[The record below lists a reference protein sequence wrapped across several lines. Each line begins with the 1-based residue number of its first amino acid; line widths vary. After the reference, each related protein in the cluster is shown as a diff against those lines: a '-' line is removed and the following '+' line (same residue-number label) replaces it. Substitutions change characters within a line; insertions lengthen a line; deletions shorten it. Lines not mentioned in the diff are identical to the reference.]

1 MGTRS
6 IHLALTWTMTLLL
19 PLLFGQH
26 QGHMMVIQ
34 REDHKWNHKK
44 VSEAAP
50 RREGLLHHRELS
62 CQGPLGR
69 EDVTLKSLAQTPPRR
84 CPAPNSWF
92 QAAAPTMT
100 VTAAPAFRLFC
111 RRAHWTRQRPFYKG
125 SIKTNS
131 GSYSQTSAAVPVLGS
146 LHGTRE
152 TWQQPTGTPYAQ
164 RLSTTC
170 RTAGWCSGRIG
181 EWPMLVEDD
190 GRASPASKEVH
201 TSKWQQTCVPWRPRL
216 LRAERFQHSLL
227 RVTRRLRSIAH
238 WVCQLEP
245 LTLTRAWARHRPRA
259 PASSAR
265 QGYAGR
271 LPLTDTIILLH
282 CNHWAHNHSFPKPPK
297 IPNKTPIP
305 RQGQPGPKS
314 GTSLITI
321 VFLTLCQRTSG
332 VRVVPEVVA
341 GTGPASAGK
350 LHGATPVGD
359 PTARYLRQHKRAF
372 RRARARATAS
382 PLGGTHYKGRW
393 HTPTTLQALLGQ
405 PQPDHRSQ
413 QSIGGATRS
422 RPVRPFRL
430 LCWNA
435 SSLSGNIYQELMT
448 WLDHH
453 PVANQYHLIMLQE
466 THWKPT
472 ADFCSGQW
480 QCIHSSGYD
489 NPAGPEKSSGLLVLA
504 SRKHL
509 QDLSVKEHFPGRLLQ
524 LQATLTCTNRPLTA
538 FIVYQH
544 VWRTHLTAAE
554 NHNLR
559 GPIWHTLETACAK
572 VPSRHHLVVA
582 GDFNSTLKPQPPY
595 VGHASTPSDAHN
607 HSRELQQLVVDQ
619 DLCVLNTFNSRPRH
633 TYYSPQARTQI
644 DFVMQRRSEARGV
657 AFKAG
662 PLHSFPVGATREAG
676 HKPLQAEL
684 QLLPFSRLPRPPKR
698 PQPCCNVR
706 ALQQAV
712 QFQTA
717 QATAMLADVQQ
728 QLETSCSHAGTLCQ
742 LHSCINAALMR
753 VAQEHFPPVT
763 ATDRRISA
771 DPGFKA
777 SALQTWQ
784 LYHSMRRPGPRTLRG
799 LLQQWRQV
807 AQFRRASQA
816 LRQQSRRLKQH
827 FYLEQIKE
835 AERADSQGDQR
846 ALFQVVKRLGPRS
859 GRCASRLLTAE
870 GHLMTAPQQLE
881 AILTFS
887 KQAFATKEDA
897 EQPPPLKHGLDLD
910 VSLLQCKLSK
920 VGIRKAV
927 PSHIAPAAMWRLCS
941 TPVGALLGPAL
952 CRHYSAG
959 QVAEVEGDWKDTSV
973 VWLPKPSKKPT
984 SVASMRPIGLQS
996 PATKSFASALKVSV
1010 MEHLEPVVREL
1021 PQYAYLPYRGTTDA
1035 LLKVHQ
1041 HFEDTAALLAS
1052 NRLDRF
1058 QQQAGKKKL
1067 TCIGGFSLSLD
1078 LSSAFDGVHRPTAYQ
1093 TMLQHGVDRT
1103 TVNIIQSLHQE
1114 ARYHFTVGTHAAC
1127 VCTTNGIKQGCTI
1140 APSIWAFFTVA
1151 VMLKMTEARSMQWLQ
1166 QVCTLFADDC
1176 WGSWLIKSERDVV
1189 RAIEDIAHI
1198 IGVLEDFQLRVNYQ
1212 KTAVLL
1218 RLEGK
1223 HAQRALNSCTIEKDG
1238 TTYLEVQIRGESR
1251 LLPIK
1256 SQHEYLG
1263 TAVTYHRRVDA
1274 NTQKRM
1280 HAGQLRYQDIR
1291 RVLNGRHVLTIRQRT
1306 SLWRSCI
1313 YSSLA
1318 YSIPVVGL
1326 TPKSNQKLY
1335 VQTTRHLRAIARQP
1349 AHLHHTP
1356 NRAIWEDSGLSPP
1369 ASLAQQLLQK
1379 HRDKL
1384 AIRSITHPDIT
1395 NNPQMIAY
1403 VDSLLDSLKHLPIH
1417 PATAQYTDATT
1428 VCTIECPL
1436 CPQRFATENAMR
1448 IHCQLQHSMLPAHST
1463 RTPTTFIPHIHA
1475 KNGLPQCSLC
1485 SRKFYRWGNLKEHI
1499 RSGACEKLGGDAAVR
1514 YPHKPAPQD
1523 DPPRQTLTEAVP
1535 EGSKID
1541 PTEPVPEPQQQN
1553 LPLALRP
1560 SFREA
1565 LHQWDQQL
1573 RTTVMRRELAQYC
1586 VLCGMWIADTR
1597 HVKQH
1602 YNKTHHPAM
1611 PDLQKQALALC
1622 LPFKA
1627 QLRRD
1632 SSCRFCGTKVGA
1644 PGRHSQQCAVLF
1656 QLCVAVA
1663 FCQDG
1668 QYGCTTGGGHLSGVL
1683 PQRTGPTAVLT
1694 SGSCTILPEQAAETG
1709 VQVKSQAG
1717 GSQRPTDLPPQ
1728 PLPAGTSATSSG
1740 NLKRYF
1746 HSNVSPHAS
1755 ARGAAGADQER
1766 SGTGGVCQTG
1776 SAQHPPGSLQ
1786 GLGCMERQE
1795 GKGRHPGGRAH
1806 AEDSAAVLCHQGN
1819 PVPAPNSDG
1828 DRSRQKQATDSR
1840 LDQCRGSLGV
1850 SKMVPEISAPRP
1862 GRDPHTLV
1870 SRQCC
1875 ETAHHAERLPHGRHH
1890 PKVLGDPPALQAGG
1904 SRPSERNFLPGSVPS
1919 RQGVRCS
1926 TLHAPPAGQQ
1936 HDDTL
1941 SGNIGET
1948 GEWPAVKVGTTDR
1961 GDGLQGLGQAAVLHV
1976 GDSQPT
1982 PVHPVPGPQL
1992 NPPFAL
1998 ANPGNYCYINSYLY
2012 ALWTAS
2018 VYHGTRAL
2026 LPQVAGVK
2034 DEPILARH
2042 LFGFQLLGWPRPEQ
2056 QHDVAELIDYLNP
2069 RLSLQHVLGQVESRR
2084 QTSEGVSRQFEGP
2097 ATKCIR
2103 LLKPPRHRPTL
2114 QHLVQFWSSQDSI
2127 YALTR
2132 PDPWLFLQLPRFAQ
2146 SEGRISKGKQV
2157 YHCTDHIQ
2165 IPDLC

>member
-1 MGTRS
+1 
-6 IHLALTWTMTLLL
+6 
-19 PLLFGQH
+19 
-26 QGHMMVIQ
+26 
-34 REDHKWNHKK
+34 
-44 VSEAAP
+44 
-50 RREGLLHHRELS
+50 
-62 CQGPLGR
+62 
-69 EDVTLKSLAQTPPRR
+69 
-84 CPAPNSWF
+84 
-92 QAAAPTMT
+92 
-100 VTAAPAFRLFC
+100 
-111 RRAHWTRQRPFYKG
+111 
-125 SIKTNS
+125 
-131 GSYSQTSAAVPVLGS
+131 
-146 LHGTRE
+146 
-152 TWQQPTGTPYAQ
+152 
-164 RLSTTC
+164 
-170 RTAGWCSGRIG
+170 
-181 EWPMLVEDD
+181 
-190 GRASPASKEVH
+190 
-201 TSKWQQTCVPWRPRL
+201 
-216 LRAERFQHSLL
+216 
-227 RVTRRLRSIAH
+227 
-238 WVCQLEP
+238 
-245 LTLTRAWARHRPRA
+245 
-259 PASSAR
+259 
-265 QGYAGR
+265 
-271 LPLTDTIILLH
+271 
-282 CNHWAHNHSFPKPPK
+282 
-297 IPNKTPIP
+297 
-305 RQGQPGPKS
+305 
-314 GTSLITI
+314 
-321 VFLTLCQRTSG
+321 
-332 VRVVPEVVA
+332 
-341 GTGPASAGK
+341 
-350 LHGATPVGD
+350 
-359 PTARYLRQHKRAF
+359 
-372 RRARARATAS
+372 
-382 PLGGTHYKGRW
+382 
-393 HTPTTLQALLGQ
+393 
-405 PQPDHRSQ
+405 
-413 QSIGGATRS
+413 
-422 RPVRPFRL
+422 
-430 LCWNA
+430 
-435 SSLSGNIYQELMT
+435 
-448 WLDHH
+448 
-453 PVANQYHLIMLQE
+453 
-466 THWKPT
+466 
-472 ADFCSGQW
+472 
-480 QCIHSSGYD
+480 
-489 NPAGPEKSSGLLVLA
+489 
-504 SRKHL
+504 
-509 QDLSVKEHFPGRLLQ
+509 
-524 LQATLTCTNRPLTA
+524 
-538 FIVYQH
+538 
-544 VWRTHLTAAE
+544 
-554 NHNLR
+554 
-559 GPIWHTLETACAK
+559 
-572 VPSRHHLVVA
+572 
-582 GDFNSTLKPQPPY
+582 
-595 VGHASTPSDAHN
+595 
-607 HSRELQQLVVDQ
+607 
-619 DLCVLNTFNSRPRH
+619 
-633 TYYSPQARTQI
+633 
-644 DFVMQRRSEARGV
+644 MQRRSEARGV

-1436 CPQRFATENAMR
+1436 MDNMDAQLAEDIYQACFPSGQAPLLSSPADPAQSFPNKRPRPEFRSRARQGDRRGPPTYHPSPFQQGPPPPQVGISSDTFTQMCRLMLRHEEQLALIKKDRALVVFVKQDQHSILPALYKASAAWNDKKEKADTLEAGLTLKTVLLSCVIKEILSRLQTVTATEAGKNKLLTAGWINAEGHWVYQR
-1448 IHCQLQHSMLPAHST
+1448 WCQKSRRLVLDETRTPLSHDNAVRLLTTLRDSLTGDIIQKFSATHPLYKLEEAGHQSATFFLEVSLRGKESDAVHSMLLQLVNST
-1463 RTPTTFIPHIHA
+1463 MTHLVGISVKRE
-1475 KNGLPQCSLC
+1475 NGQ
-1485 SRKFYRWGNLKEHI
+1485 
-1499 RSGACEKLGGDAAVR
+1499 RSK
-1514 YPHKPAPQD
+1514 
-1523 DPPRQTLTEAVP
+1523 
-1535 EGSKID
+1535 
-1541 PTEPVPEPQQQN
+1541 
-1553 LPLALRP
+1553 
-1560 SFREA
+1560 
-1565 LHQWDQQL
+1565 
-1573 RTTVMRRELAQYC
+1573 LAQQ
-1586 VLCGMWIADTR
+1586 IAE
-1597 HVKQH
+1597 
-1602 YNKTHHPAM
+1602 M
-1611 PDLQKQALALC
+1611 
-1622 LPFKA
+1622 
-1627 QLRRD
+1627 
-1632 SSCRFCGTKVGA
+1632 
-1644 PGRHSQQCAVLF
+1644 
-1656 QLCVAVA
+1656 A
-1663 FCQDG
+1663 F
-1668 QYGCTTGGGHLSGVL
+1668 
-1683 PQRTGPTAVLT
+1683 
-1694 SGSCTILPEQAAETG
+1694 
-1709 VQVKSQAG
+1709 
-1717 GSQRPTDLPPQ
+1717 
-1728 PLPAGTSATSSG
+1728 
-1740 NLKRYF
+1740 
-1746 HSNVSPHAS
+1746 
-1755 ARGAAGADQER
+1755 RG
-1766 SGTGGVCQTG
+1766 
-1776 SAQHPPGSLQ
+1776 
-1786 GLGCMERQE
+1786 
-1795 GKGRHPGGRAH
+1795 
-1806 AEDSAAVLCHQGN
+1806 
-1819 PVPAPNSDG
+1819 
-1828 DRSRQKQATDSR
+1828 
-1840 LDQCRGSLGV
+1840 
-1850 SKMVPEISAPRP
+1850 
-1862 GRDPHTLV
+1862 
-1870 SRQCC
+1870 
-1875 ETAHHAERLPHGRHH
+1875 
-1890 PKVLGDPPALQAGG
+1890 
-1904 SRPSERNFLPGSVPS
+1904 
-1919 RQGVRCS
+1919 
-1926 TLHAPPAGQQ
+1926 
-1936 HDDTL
+1936 
-1941 SGNIGET
+1941 
-1948 GEWPAVKVGTTDR
+1948 
-1961 GDGLQGLGQAAVLHV
+1961 
-1976 GDSQPT
+1976 
-1982 PVHPVPGPQL
+1982 
-1992 NPPFAL
+1992 
-1998 ANPGNYCYINSYLY
+1998 
-2012 ALWTAS
+2012 
-2018 VYHGTRAL
+2018 
-2026 LPQVAGVK
+2026 
-2034 DEPILARH
+2034 
-2042 LFGFQLLGWPRPEQ
+2042 
-2056 QHDVAELIDYLNP
+2056 
-2069 RLSLQHVLGQVESRR
+2069 
-2084 QTSEGVSRQFEGP
+2084 
-2097 ATKCIR
+2097 
-2103 LLKPPRHRPTL
+2103 
-2114 QHLVQFWSSQDSI
+2114 
-2127 YALTR
+2127 
-2132 PDPWLFLQLPRFAQ
+2132 
-2146 SEGRISKGKQV
+2146 
-2157 YHCTDHIQ
+2157 
-2165 IPDLC
+2165 